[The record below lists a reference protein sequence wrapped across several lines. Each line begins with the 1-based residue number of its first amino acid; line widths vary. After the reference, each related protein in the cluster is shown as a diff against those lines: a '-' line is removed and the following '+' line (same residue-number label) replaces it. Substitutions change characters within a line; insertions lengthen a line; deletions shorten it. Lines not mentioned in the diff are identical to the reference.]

1 MYVGRERRDGAL
13 RRPRTSQRDV
23 PTNRKQG
30 KRIGLRSNYFRS
42 TAKLLLLISEG
53 SPAWS
58 GAFESRHSAFEDI
71 LLHTEAG
78 ESKRWSLAILA
89 HLFHGI
95 RYEFL
100 ALCTGSP
107 NCSRQLV
114 VLAGVIPLGGIVF
127 AHLMLAM
134 GTTGSHSA
142 AIEAAMLKC
151 ETVEGLQRAID
162 NSSRRL
168 LESARDEWERRFAGK
183 DLRDACVSVRI
194 TGPDPA
200 VQVQGVPGSG
210 FVQTTTQSQRQR
222 KSKPGLPR
230 FAQ

>member
-1 MYVGRERRDGAL
+1 M
-13 RRPRTSQRDV
+13 P
-23 PTNRKQG
+23 
-30 KRIGLRSNYFRS
+30 
-42 TAKLLLLISEG
+42 
-53 SPAWS
+53 
-58 GAFESRHSAFEDI
+58 FESRHSAFEDI
-71 LLHTEAG
+71 LLHAEAG
-78 ESKRWSLAILA
+78 ESKRWSWAILA

-100 ALCTGSP
+100 AFCADRRTAAASLS
-107 NCSRQLV
+107 CSRESS
-114 VLAGVIPLGGIVF
+114 PLGGIVF
-127 AHLMLAM
+127 AHLLIAM
-134 GTTGSHSA
+134 GTTGRDSA
-142 AIEAAMLKC
+142 AIEAAMLEY

-194 TGPDPA
+194 TGLDPA
-200 VQVQGVPGSG
+200 AQVQGVPGSG
-210 FVQTTTQSQRQR
+210 FVQTTQQSQRQR